1 MGYKSDVTLAM
12 LRSDFLLLYVKISQI
27 GEDEE
32 DFKGNLLNFF
42 ADSKI
47 KCYKEYPKYVVLNWS
62 NINWNGD
69 EVNFL
74 DNFLVDRKYNM
85 VIIGENDDDIEVKNT
100 AGEYVLEVIKKAVVY
115 TDAYS
120 KAKIIDDG
128 QDICYYCNTIEGY
141 TTLCSCNRFCP
152 LNSSCDVRLGA
163 KEELREYNTCEKAV
177 L

>member
-12 LRSDFLLLYVKISQI
+12 LRSDFLLLNVKISQI

-32 DFKGNLLNFF
+32 DFKRNLVNFF
-42 ADSKI
+42 ADSKK
-47 KCYKEYPKYVVLNWS
+47 KCYKEYPKYVVLSWS
-62 NINWNGD
+62 NIKWNGD
-69 EVNFL
+69 EVNYL
-74 DNFLVDRKYNM
+74 DDFLVDKKYNM

-100 AGEYVLEVIKKAVVY
+100 AGEYVLEVIKKAVVN

-120 KAKIIDDG
+120 EAKIMNDG
-128 QDICYYCNTIEGY
+128 HDICFYCYTIDGF

-152 LNSSCDVRLGA
+152 LNSSCNLRVGA
-163 KEELREYNTCEKAV
+163 EDELEDYNTYEKAV

>member
-32 DFKGNLLNFF
+32 DFKRNLLNFF

-120 KAKIIDDG
+120 EAKIIDDG
-128 QDICYYCNTIEGY
+128 QDICYYCNTIDGY

>member
-1 MGYKSDVTLAM
+1 MGYRSDVTLAM
-12 LRSDFLLLYVKISQI
+12 LRSDFLLLNVKISQI
-27 GEDEE
+27 SEDEE
-32 DFKGNLLNFF
+32 DFKRNIVNFL

-47 KCYKEYPKYVVLNWS
+47 KCYKEYPKYVVLSWS
-62 NINWNGD
+62 NIKWNGD

-74 DNFLVDRKYNM
+74 DDFLVDRKYNM

-115 TDAYS
+115 TDSYNE
-120 KAKIIDDG
+120 AKIIDDG

-141 TTLCSCNRFCP
+141 TTLCSCNRFCT
-152 LNSSCDVRLGA
+152 LNSSCDLRLGA
-163 KEELREYNTCEKAV
+163 KEELREYNSCEEAV